1 MVTAMCVD
9 ALLGGLT
16 GWQATP
22 VDEQSQFPAIVN
34 FLGNARPDGTY
45 AKVSMQMTKTCE
57 YLLA

>member
-1 MVTAMCVD
+1 MCVD

-57 YLLA
+57 YLPA